1 MSAAPAITKTLLG
14 STLKLYGIGGF
25 RPEGVNFA
33 GRQVSGRM
41 AGRTRKLLK
50 DKNHR
55 TKRTLRVQVFNNQ
68 IAQKPVRQFA
78 ITPNTS
84 T

>member
-33 GRQVSGRM
+33 GQKVSGRM

-50 DKNHR
+50 DKNHD
-55 TKRTLRVQVFNNQ
+55 KSKLGQDMTLIVC
-68 IAQKPVRQFA
+68 
-78 ITPNTS
+78 
-84 T
+84 